1 VKRREFITLLG
12 GAAAAWPLAAWAQQ
26 SGRMRRVGYL
36 RAAPPPERDQ
46 LAPLHSIT
54 SSALRRVE
62 VVTVRPSVMATP
74 LGRRGSPARITYAL
88 LSAVTPLQ
96 LNVLLQI
103 IEPWWDADK
112 PPFLAKE
119 TIAHRIRKSARTV
132 QRVITQLENAGHL
145 KRIERFYGRKH
156 QTAKGYEL
164 DGLVKKL
171 VALEPEFRKAK
182 EQNRLRKKKVEAA

>member
-112 PPFLAKE
+112 PPLRCELSTYVRAQLRARMRTNASRLPIALAPQPQS
-119 TIAHRIRKSARTV
+119 SAASR
-132 QRVITQLENAGHL
+132 
-145 KRIERFYGRKH
+145 
-156 QTAKGYEL
+156 
-164 DGLVKKL
+164 
-171 VALEPEFRKAK
+171 
-182 EQNRLRKKKVEAA
+182 